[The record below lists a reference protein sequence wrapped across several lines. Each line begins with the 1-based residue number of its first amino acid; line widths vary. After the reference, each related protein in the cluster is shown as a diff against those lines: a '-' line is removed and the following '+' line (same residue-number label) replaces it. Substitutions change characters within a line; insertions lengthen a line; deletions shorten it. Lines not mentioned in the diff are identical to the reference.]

1 MTCAR
6 SSWSTTS
13 DGGAPRASGAGP
25 ARRGVAGRER
35 PAPAGGLVAERLAS
49 GGGEPRGVDDRARIE
64 DRQVRAGRLLA
75 GGGRG
80 ARAGAVAAR
89 GHRVAVRAAPARV

>member
-13 DGGAPRASGAGP
+13 DGGAPRTSRAGT
-25 ARRGVAGRER
+25 ARRGVADRER
-35 PAPAGGLVAERLAS
+35 PAPAGGLVAERLS
-49 GGGEPRGVDDRARIE
+49 RRGGEPRGVDDGARVE
-64 DRQVRAGRLLA
+64 DRQVGAGRLHA

-89 GHRVAVRAAPARV
+89 GDGVAVRAAP